1 MARIIF
7 SSAFLVV
14 VAACGGSS
22 GGPPTT
28 LGPASAVD
36 ALAKAGPVL
45 QDLESVRFRIEVDG
59 DPVFIDGAELL
70 AASSAEGQYQAPASF
85 QAVVQVKV
93 FGITAEV
100 GAINIGEDQWI
111 TNPITSEWERLPPDF
126 GFDPL
131 TLFDPDIGLGAMLAG
146 GVEGAEFSGPSEG
159 VDSYAITGTLQGSQ
173 VEVITAG
180 LVAEPEV
187 EILVAIDATTSHVEQ
202 VTFDTGGGTSQWT
215 VSFSDFDEPVTIEP
229 PETE

>member
-7 SSAFLVV
+7 LASLVV
-14 VAACGGSS
+14 ISACSGSS
-22 GGPPTT
+22 GGSTT
-28 LGPASAVD
+28 VAPASAAEV
-36 ALAKAGPVL
+36 LAKAGPVL
-45 QDLESVRFRIEVDG
+45 QDLESVRFRIEVEG
-59 DPVFIDGAELL
+59 DPVYIDGAELL
-70 AASSAEGQYQAPASF
+70 AASSAEGQYRKPASF

-146 GVEGAEFSGPSEG
+146 GVDGAEFTGPSEG

-187 EILVAIDATTSHVEQ
+187 EILVVIDAETSHVEE

-215 VSFSDFDEPVTIEP
+215 VSFSEFDEPVTIVP

>member
-1 MARIIF
+1 MARFIV
-7 SSAFLVV
+7 SMASLLVI
-14 VAACGGSS
+14 AACGGSS
-22 GGPPTT
+22 NGAATT
-28 LGPASAVD
+28 AGPASAAEV
-36 ALAKAGPVL
+36 LAKAGPVL
-45 QDLESVRFRIEVDG
+45 QDLESVRFLIEVDG
-59 DPVFIDGAELL
+59 DPVYIDGSELL

-100 GAINIGEDQWI
+100 GAINIDDDQWI
-111 TNPITSEWERLPPDF
+111 TNPITSDWERLPPDF

-146 GVEGAEFSGPSEG
+146 GVEDPQFTGASEG
-159 VDSYAITGTLQGSQ
+159 VDTYSITGTLQGSQ

-180 LVAEPEV
+180 LVAEPQV
-187 EILVAIDATTSHVEQ
+187 EILAAIDASTFHVES
-202 VTFDTGGGTSQWT
+202 VTFDTGGGASQWT

-229 PETE
+229 PETG